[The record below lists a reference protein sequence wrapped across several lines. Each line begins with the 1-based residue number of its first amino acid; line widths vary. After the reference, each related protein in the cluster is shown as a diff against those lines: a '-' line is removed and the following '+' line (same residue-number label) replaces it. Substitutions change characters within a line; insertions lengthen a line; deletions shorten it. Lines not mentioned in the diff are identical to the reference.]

1 MTPARTPKWMQMLWP
16 SRLWRMPADPVHPT
30 LYLTFDDGPTP
41 GVTNWILD
49 QLDAFEAKA
58 SFFAVGQQAE
68 KNPELLR
75 EVMHRGHAVGTH
87 TQHHLNGWKTQSP
100 IYLADVESGNKA
112 VSRILTNE
120 YPSYRPTLFRPPYGR
135 LRSRDARQIGNS
147 KIVMWNVLAADWRS
161 DLSVEEVTQRVT
173 KYAKNGSIVVFHDS
187 LKAESRVKG
196 ALPNVLKHFA
206 GQGFRFDKL
215 D

>member
-1 MTPARTPKWMQMLWP
+1 MTPARTPRWMQLLWP

-41 GVTNWILD
+41 GVTDWILD

-68 KNPELLR
+68 RHPDLLM
-75 EVMHRGHAVGTH
+75 EVMRRGHAVGTH
-87 TQHHLNGWKTQSP
+87 TQHHLNGWKTKSST
-100 IYLADVESGNKA
+100 YLEDVRSGNK
-112 VSRILTNE
+112 VISEILVDE
-120 YPSYRPTLFRPPYGR
+120 SPSYQPNLFRPPYGR
-135 LRSRDARQIGNS
+135 IRSRDARRISDQ
-147 KIVMWNVLAADWRS
+147 KIVMWNVLAADWRD
-161 DLSVEEVTQRVT
+161 DLSVGEVSQRVT
-173 KYAKNGSIVVFHDS
+173 RHAVDGSIVVFHDS

-196 ALPNVLKHFA
+196 ALPQVLKHFA
-206 GQGFRFDKL
+206 GQGFRFEKL